1 MIFMARIE
9 DLRQKEVINIKDG
22 ARLGFVS
29 DVDINIKNGCI
40 TKIIVAGPCKIFG
53 FFGKETEYVI
63 SWCDIKKIGDDIILV
78 DVDVDCVLRNVN

>member
-1 MIFMARIE
+1 MIFMARVE

-22 ARLGFVS
+22 ARLGFVY
-29 DVDINIKNGCI
+29 DVEINIKTGCV
-40 TKIIVAGPCKIFG
+40 TKIIVAGDCKVFC

-78 DVDVDCVLRNVN
+78 DVDIDCVLRDVK

>member
-1 MIFMARIE
+1 MIFMARVE

-22 ARLGFVS
+22 ARLGFVY
-29 DVDINIKNGCI
+29 DVEINVKTGCV
-40 TKIIVAGPCKIFG
+40 TKIIVAGDCKVFC

-78 DVDVDCVLRNVN
+78 DVDVDCVLRDVK